1 MHVQQLD
8 PPQQEQLN
16 AALSSVAQ
24 QLRRL
29 ADVPWLCSIIDPSDH
44 EVNHQ
49 ILLLSVLLV
58 PVLLVVFLVTLSV
71 CSPVNQVL
79 LIPRVFTCIMLSH
92 FETLQNNL

>member
-1 MHVQQLD
+1 MCVCVCVCVYMHVQQLD

-29 ADVPWLCSIIDPSDH
+29 ADVPWLCPVIDPSDH

-49 ILLLSVLLV
+49 ILLLSVSLLCIGGI
-58 PVLLVVFLVTLSV
+58 LSYTV
-71 CSPVNQVL
+71 SL
-79 LIPRVFTCIMLSH
+79 
-92 FETLQNNL
+92 